1 MNQNLSDVTVILDR
15 SGSMGLL
22 QDPTISGYNEFKGEQ
37 AAAEGE
43 CIWTEV
49 QFSSGFKAHEVTVSP
64 TPVGAVRDLSAKSY
78 IPGGMTALY
87 DAIGHTINSVGT
99 RLAAMPEADR
109 PATVMIVI
117 TTDGYENSSREFSR
131 DAIKNMITTQQEKYN
146 WQFIFMGANQDAILA
161 AKHLGIDEDSSLSYA
176 STNEGQEQAY
186 KSLSRNLSLSRA
198 YASAGVSRKAVFTV
212 NDRAVQYDQGAVDNL
227 RSDA

>member
-15 SGSMGLL
+15 SGSMGQLRA
-22 QDPTISGYNEFKGEQ
+22 PTISGYNEFKDEQ

-49 QFSSGFKAHEVTVSP
+49 QFSSGPMASEVTVSP
-64 TPVGAVRDLSAKSY
+64 TPVGAVRNLSESNY
-78 IPGGMTALY
+78 YPSGMTALY
-87 DAIGHTINSVGT
+87 DAIGNTIQSVHQ
-99 RLAAMPEADR
+99 RLLSMPEADR

-131 DAIKNMITTQQEKYN
+131 NAIKNMITTQQADHN
-146 WQFIFMGANQDAILA
+146 WQFIFMGANQDAVLA
-161 AKHLGIDEDSSLSYA
+161 AKDLGISKDSSLSYA
-176 STNEGQEQAY
+176 GTDEGQKQAY
-186 KSLSRNLSLSRA
+186 KSISKSLSLSRKC
-198 YASAGVSRKAVFTV
+198 ASRGIQRQAVFTAD
-212 NDRAVQYDQGAVDNL
+212 DRAAQYAEGAVDNL